1 MLYKLN
7 FLMTAIRKTT
17 LQVAYFQVFTNLTTE
32 LYTSNDRFGFK
43 LLMENN
49 DKATY
54 LYQLGARYYWGDDN
68 TERDLDKAIE
78 YLQKAA
84 DMGHDMAQNLLGVC
98 FETGEGV
105 EQNHEKAIELYTK
118 ASKQGNEYALY
129 NLACYY
135 EKGEGIEQDYEKTV
149 ELYTEAARRGY
160 SKAQLCL
167 GTLYYYADYGVEQDY
182 EDVTSSK
189 VPI

>member
-1 MLYKLN
+1 
-7 FLMTAIRKTT
+7 
-17 LQVAYFQVFTNLTTE
+17 
-32 LYTSNDRFGFK
+32 
-43 LLMENN
+43 MEKN

-84 DMGHDMAQNLLGVC
+84 DMGHDNAQNLLGIC

-118 ASKQGNEYALY
+118 ASKQGNEYAPY
-129 NLACYY
+129 NLARYY
-135 EKGEGIEQDYEKTV
+135 GKGEGIEQDYEKAV

-160 SKAQLCL
+160 SKAQ
-167 GTLYYYADYGVEQDY
+167 
-182 EDVTSSK
+182 
-189 VPI
+189 

>member
-1 MLYKLN
+1 
-7 FLMTAIRKTT
+7 
-17 LQVAYFQVFTNLTTE
+17 
-32 LYTSNDRFGFK
+32 
-43 LLMENN
+43 MENN

-78 YLQKAA
+78 YLQKA
-84 DMGHDMAQNLLGVC
+84 
-98 FETGEGV
+98 
-105 EQNHEKAIELYTK
+105 IELYTK

-135 EKGEGIEQDYEKTV
+135 EKGEGIEQDYEKAV
-149 ELYTEAARRGY
+149 ELYTEAARRGH

-167 GTLYYYADYGVEQDY
+167 GSLFLRRLWR
-182 EDVTSSK
+182 
-189 VPI
+189 